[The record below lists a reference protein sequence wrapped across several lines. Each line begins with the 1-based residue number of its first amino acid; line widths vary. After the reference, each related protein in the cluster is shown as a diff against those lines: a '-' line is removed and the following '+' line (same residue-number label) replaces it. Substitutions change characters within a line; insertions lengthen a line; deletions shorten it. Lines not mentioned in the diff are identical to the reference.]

1 MSHSSPP
8 PPRNV
13 GGGKY
18 EVLRVVGRG
27 GFGAVYEA
35 EHRLTKRRVALKV
48 IHGAVVRASK
58 LRLENRLF
66 QEAEA
71 AASVQHPGVVDVLDA
86 GREDDGS
93 VYVTFELLRGEDL
106 ETCLLRGGLQPAD
119 LVRVGVKLLDTLSA
133 VHKCGFVHRDVKPA
147 NVFLARNA
155 YGSLQVKL
163 LDFGIAKR
171 VDPCSQRT
179 RPERGSVIGTVEY
192 MSPEQASGAG
202 LDARSDVWSVAAVL
216 FRALAGRPPF
226 ARKHRND
233 TLLAA
238 ATEVPPS
245 LSGHRRDLPLD
256 LTAVIDR
263 GLQQHASRRWPSAED
278 MAQALALC
286 DHPQLHAVPS
296 PSPQLKRILHRE
308 PAAAPPPGSQT
319 EGTQDA
325 EFSAETARYAVDP
338 FDESGPA
345 VKDPTVR
352 IRQRLRTP
360 GEAAVS

>member
-1 MSHSSPP
+1 MSRSLPA

-13 GGGKY
+13 GGKY

-35 EHRLTKRRVALKV
+35 EHMLTKRRVALKL

-71 AASVQHPGVVDVLDA
+71 AASVEHPGVVDVLDA

-155 YGSLQVKL
+155 YGALQVKL
-163 LDFGIAKR
+163 LDFGIANR
-171 VDPCSQRT
+171 IDPETQRT

-192 MSPEQASGAG
+192 MSPEQASGAP

-216 FRALAGRPPF
+216 FRALSGRAPF

-245 LSGHRRDLPLD
+245 LARVRRDLPLD

-263 GLQQHASRRWPSAED
+263 GLEQHSGRRWFSAED

-296 PSPQLKRILHRE
+296 PSPQLKRILQRE
-308 PAAAPPPGSQT
+308 QAPETGTRT

-338 FDESGPA
+338 FDDGALP
-345 VKDPTVR
+345 KDATVR
-352 IRQRLRTP
+352 VRQRLRPP
-360 GEAAVS
+360 GEAALR

>member
-1 MSHSSPP
+1 MSWSSLPH
-8 PPRNV
+8 PRSV
-13 GGGKY
+13 GGKY

-35 EHRLTKRRVALKV
+35 EHMLTKRRVALKLVSGTV
-48 IHGAVVRASK
+48 IRASK
-58 LRLENRLF
+58 RRLENRLF

-71 AASVQHPGVVDVLDA
+71 AASIRHPGVVDVLDA

-93 VYVTFELLRGEDL
+93 VYVTFELLYGEDL
-106 ETCLLRGGLQPAD
+106 ETCLVRGGLQPAD

-133 VHKCGFVHRDVKPA
+133 VHRCGFIHRDIKPA

-163 LDFGIAKR
+163 LDFGIANR
-171 VDPCSQRT
+171 MDPHTFRT

-192 MSPEQASGAG
+192 MSPEQASGAA

-216 FRALAGRPPF
+216 FRALAGHPPF

-238 ATEVPPS
+238 ATEAPPS
-245 LSGHRRDLPLD
+245 LATVRGDLPLD
-256 LTAVIDR
+256 LISVIDR
-263 GLQQHASRRWPSAED
+263 GLEQHASRRWPSAED

-296 PSPQLKRILHRE
+296 PSPHIRRILQRE
-308 PAAAPPPGSQT
+308 RLEPSPVV

-325 EFSAETARYAVDP
+325 AFSAETVRYAVQP
-338 FDESGPA
+338 FDDA
-345 VKDPTVR
+345 AVVKDPTVKVR
-352 IRQRLRTP
+352 RRLRTP
-360 GEAAVS
+360 GEAAV

>member
-1 MSHSSPP
+1 MSGSRSLPP
-8 PPRNV
+8 PPRTV
-13 GGGKY
+13 GGKY

-35 EHRLTKRRVALKV
+35 EHVLTKRRVALKL

-71 AASVQHPGVVDVLDA
+71 AAAVQHPGVVDVLDA
-86 GREDDGS
+86 GREEDGS

-106 ETCLLRGGLQPAD
+106 ETCLLRGGLRPAD

-133 VHKCGFVHRDVKPA
+133 VHRCGFVHRDVKPA

-163 LDFGIAKR
+163 LDFGIANR
-171 VDPCSQRT
+171 IDPATKRT

-216 FRALAGRPPF
+216 FRALTERPPF

-245 LSGHRRDLPLD
+245 LGQHRRDLPLD

-263 GLQQHASRRWPSAED
+263 GLEQHPSCRWSTAED

-308 PAAAPPPGSQT
+308 QSPTPNVEPTG
-319 EGTQDA
+319 GTQDA
-325 EFSAETARYAVDP
+325 EFSAETARYAVEP
-338 FDESGPA
+338 FDASKP

-352 IRQRLRTP
+352 VRQRLRTP
-360 GEAAVS
+360 GEVTVS

>member
-1 MSHSSPP
+1 MSRTSPP
-8 PPRNV
+8 PPRSV
-13 GGGKY
+13 GGKY

-35 EHRLTKRRVALKV
+35 EHMLTKRRVALKL

-58 LRLENRLF
+58 RRLEDRLF

-71 AASVQHPGVVDVLDA
+71 AASIQHPGVVDVLDA

-93 VYVTFELLRGEDL
+93 VYVTFELLQGEDL

-133 VHKCGFVHRDVKPA
+133 VHRSGFVHRDVKPA

-163 LDFGIAKR
+163 LDFGIANR
-171 VDPCSQRT
+171 VEPDTQRT

-202 LDARSDVWSVAAVL
+202 LDARSDIWSVAAVL
-216 FRALAGRPPF
+216 FRALTGRPPF
-226 ARKHRND
+226 ARKNRND

-238 ATEVPPS
+238 ATEPPPS
-245 LSGHRRDLPLD
+245 LTRERDDLPLD
-256 LTAVIDR
+256 LSSVIDR
-263 GLQQHASRRWPSAED
+263 GLEQHASRRWPSAED

-296 PSPQLKRILHRE
+296 PSPQMKRILHRDVR
-308 PAAAPPPGSQT
+308 PPSSGRQT

-325 EFSAETARYAVDP
+325 AFSAETARYAVDP
-338 FDESGPA
+338 FDDDDA
-345 VKDPTVR
+345 LLVKDPTVR
-352 IRQRLRTP
+352 VRQRLRTP
-360 GEAAVS
+360 GEVVVG